1 MPMRRSIAASV
12 RSNETPSKIVKIL
25 IALALVIGLS
35 PVMALAAPGMAYA
48 STSGHLS
55 VGNKIS
61 YGGWTTTHFAVNGNE
76 AYCGNPSA
84 STPSPGTYEMHE
96 ISDAALLAGLWF
108 GYGGPGFDAS
118 MWPGSWY
125 DGSGMTPDRYRALT
139 HIVLSDIYAG
149 DGHYAYG
156 QCNSSFI
163 RWCQDN
169 VVGYSIQDG
178 HVVNEGAV
186 RYRIGSE
193 GFSLNGAGDSY
204 GDVPKGFTGYTMP
217 TGGSTQV
224 ILTFEYHPYGSVEI
238 RKASANPGITDN
250 NGCYTLEGAVFGIF
264 SDPQCTNLVRSM
276 TCGPDG
282 VARADEVLIGTYYV
296 KELTAPRGY
305 ALAEEAHGIQVEAE
319 QTTNVG
325 VSDIPQNDPAY
336 VCVQKYDGERAYFS
350 HNLPQGSASLGGAEY
365 LLKYY
370 DGYFSTADEAAASGA
385 PSRSWIIRTDDDG
398 FAALDP
404 AYVVSGDALYTNS
417 AGTPTLPL
425 GTLVIKEAKAPEGYL
440 LDDATTYVQ
449 QITSEGH
456 LETVYTYV
464 TPVHPEQVIR
474 GGVSIEK
481 RDLESGLLT
490 PLGGATL
497 DGTEFK
503 ITNRSK
509 NSVIVDGI
517 DYAPGAVVAT
527 IYTKDGTAS
536 TASDALPYGHY
547 SIQETAPSTGY
558 LHTDTTERFFDI
570 TEDGAIVRIEGDK
583 APRNQVK
590 RGDLELVKVRESD
603 QHRLGGI
610 PFKITSKTTGEA
622 HVFVTDDNGEAKTE
636 AAWNPHTQ
644 RTNANDSAV
653 SADGS
658 VDESMLDAEAGV
670 WFGLTTEGWSV
681 KADDKLGA
689 LPYDTYQIDEL
700 PCSANEGLELVSM
713 TARVSRHGYQID
725 MGAVDDQPKGQVS
738 VSTAARDGLDG
749 DKEAFADTETT
760 IIDRVEYAGVTV
772 GTAYSVEGTLM
783 DKATGSPVAAPD
795 GTPVTATKEF
805 TASSMTGYVELA
817 FTFDALAL
825 GGHDVVAFERLVDVS
840 TGTVVAE
847 HEDIDDF
854 DQTIKVAPPEIGT
867 SAKDGL
873 DGDHA
878 VIADGRATVVDT
890 VSYKGLTP
898 GKEYIAK
905 GTLMVVSDG
914 SVKPLIGSSG
924 EPVTVEAAFTPDK
937 PTGSVDVTFSFDAT
951 LLAGERL
958 VAFEQVLKA
967 DALIASHE
975 DPEDPSQTV
984 DVVSPRIWTL
994 AFDGIDSDKR
1004 VVADISSKVVD
1015 RISYENLIPGRAYVA
1030 IGVIADPE
1038 TGGVL
1043 TADGDPGSSDAVR
1056 LWDELKDALSYGEGT
1071 TMPRKVDS
1079 DRIDDILAEAQEKGV
1094 LACAKAEFTPDAQA
1108 GTVDAEFAFDATG
1121 LAGKAGVVFETLIMQ
1136 DEGEATLVAD
1146 HIDKE
1151 SEEQSLDIVASEIC
1165 TLATDKSDH
1174 DHNVLTGKD
1183 TVIVDAV
1190 SYTDLIPGL
1199 EYEVTGTL
1207 MDKATGKKALVGE
1220 RPVTSSVMFT
1230 PNASAGTVEVEFAFD
1245 STGLA
1250 ENDLVVFERLTKD
1263 GAPVAEHEDL
1273 DDESQTVHVGDPE
1286 LTKTVTS
1293 YYDKTGIDMRPVY
1306 TLIAV
1311 LAAGAAALAVYGVR
1325 KLRSSRQDA
1334 DDALDDA
1341 TDAPSKPE
1349 TE

>member
-1 MPMRRSIAASV
+1 MRRSIAASV
-12 RSNETPSKIVKIL
+12 RSNETPSKIIKML
-25 IALALVIGLS
+25 ITLALAIGLV
-35 PVMALAAPGMAYA
+35 PVMAFAAPEKAHA
-48 STSGHLS
+48 STSGYLS

-84 STPSPGTYEMHE
+84 NTPGPGTYEMHE
-96 ISDAALLAGLWF
+96 VSDTALLAGLWF

-118 MWPGSWY
+118 MWPSSWY

-139 HIVLSDIYAG
+139 HIVLSDIYSHN
-149 DGHYAYG
+149 GHYSYG
-156 QCNSSFI
+156 QCNSSFV

-169 VVGYSIQDG
+169 VVGFSITTG
-178 HVVNEGAV
+178 EVVNTNAV
-186 RYRIGSE
+186 NYRISNE
-193 GFSLNGAGDSY
+193 GFTLNGAGESY

-224 ILTFEYHPYGSVEI
+224 ILTFEYHPYGSVEV
-238 RKASANPGITDN
+238 RKASANPSITED

-264 SDPQCTNLVRSM
+264 TDPQCTNLVRSM
-276 TCGPDG
+276 TCGADG
-282 VARADEVLIGTYYV
+282 VARADEILVGTYYV
-296 KELTAPRGY
+296 KELTPPRGY
-305 ALAEEAHGIQVEAE
+305 ALAEEVHGIQVEAE
-319 QTTNVG
+319 QTTG
-325 VSDIPQNDPAY
+325 VEVTDIPQNDPAY

-350 HNLPQGSASLGGAEY
+350 HNLPQGSANLGGAEY

-370 DGYFSTADEAAASGA
+370 DGYYSTADEAAGSGA
-385 PSRSWIIRTDDDG
+385 PSRSWVIRTDDDG

-404 AYVVSGDALYTNS
+404 AYVVSGDALYTNT
-417 AGTPTLPL
+417 AGIPTLPL
-425 GTLVIKEAKAPEGYL
+425 GTLVIKEVKAPEGYL

-464 TPVHPEQVIR
+464 TPIHPEQVIR

-527 IYTKDGTAS
+527 IYTKGGSAS
-536 TASDALPYGHY
+536 TAADALPYGHY

-570 TEDGAIVRIEGDK
+570 TEDGVIVRIEGDK

-610 PFKITSKTTGEA
+610 PFKITSMTTGES

-653 SADGS
+653 SEDGS
-658 VDESMLDAEAGV
+658 VEESKLDADAGV
-670 WFGLTTEGWSV
+670 WFGLTSEGWSV
-681 KADDKLGA
+681 KADDALGA

-700 PCSANEGLELVSM
+700 VCSANEGLELVSL

-749 DKEAFADTETT
+749 DKEVFADTETT

-772 GTAYSVEGTLM
+772 GATYRVEGTLM
-783 DKATGSPVAAPD
+783 DKATGNAVLTADGKPVAA
-795 GTPVTATKEF
+795 VKEF
-805 TASSMTGYVELA
+805 KAGSATGYVELS
-817 FTFDALAL
+817 FTFDAMKLS
-825 GGHDVVAFERLVDVS
+825 GQDVVAYERLIDAS
-840 TGTVVAE
+840 TGAAVAE

-854 DQTIKVAPPEIGT
+854 DQTIKVTPPEIGT
-867 SAKDGL
+867 SATDGL

-878 VIADGRATVVDT
+878 VIADGKATVVDAI
-890 VSYKGLTP
+890 SYKGLIP
-898 GKEYIAK
+898 GKEYTAK
-905 GTLMVVSDG
+905 GTLMVVSNG
-914 SVKPLIGSSG
+914 SVGPLIDSSG
-924 EPVTVEAAFTPDK
+924 QAVTAEAAFTPEG
-937 PTGSVDVTFSFDAT
+937 PTGSVEVTFSFDAA
-951 LLAGERL
+951 LLAGEKL
-958 VAFEQVLKA
+958 VAFEQVLRA
-967 DALIASHE
+967 DAVIASHE

-984 DVVSPRIWTL
+984 DVVPPEIRTL

-1004 VVADISSKVVD
+1004 VVADASSKVVD
-1015 RISYENLIPGRAYVA
+1015 RISYENLIPGRAYAA

-1038 TGGVL
+1038 TGGPL
-1043 TADGDPGSSDAVR
+1043 AADGDPDSGDAVR
-1056 LWDELKDALSYGEGT
+1056 LWNDLKDALGYGAGEK
-1071 TMPRKVDS
+1071 PSLPQRVDT
-1079 DRIDDILAEAQEKGV
+1079 DRIDALLAEAQEKGTF
-1094 LACAKAEFTPDAQA
+1094 ACAKAGFVPDAQE
-1108 GTVDAEFAFDATG
+1108 GTVDATFAFDATR
-1121 LAGKAGVVFETLIMQ
+1121 LAGRSGVVFEALIMEG
-1136 DEGEATLVAD
+1136 DEGSTLVAD

-1151 SEEQSLDIVASEIC
+1151 SEEQSFGIVASGIG

-1199 EYEVTGTL
+1199 EYEVSGTL
-1207 MDKATGKKALVGE
+1207 MDKATGKEALVGD
-1220 RPVTSSVMFT
+1220 RPVTSSVLFT

-1250 ENDLVVFERLTKD
+1250 EHDLVVFERLSKD
-1263 GAPVAEHEDL
+1263 GVTVAEHEDV

-1293 YYDKTGIDMRPVY
+1293 YYDKTGIDQRPVY
-1306 TLIAV
+1306 V
-1311 LAAGAAALAVYGVR
+1311 LVAALVAGAAALAVYGVR
-1325 KLRSSRQDA
+1325 KMRSSPQDA
-1334 DDALDDA
+1334 DESPDGAIDPLSELD
-1341 TDAPSKPE
+1341 SE
-1349 TE
+1349 